1 MLNAIG
7 QGVTSVIGWIGQV
20 IQAIVQTASEGT
32 AAGAFNALL
41 PVIGIGIGASV
52 IFLGV
57 KLIRSLCWGM

>member
-1 MLNAIG
+1 MLTAIG
-7 QGVTSVIGWIGQV
+7 QGVTSVISWIGEV
-20 IQAIVQTASEGT
+20 ITAIVTSAGEGT